1 MAWGFITLVDRPP
14 QLIASVNSFPLMAIP
29 FFILA
34 GSLMQSGGISRRLVD
49 FSNTLVGS
57 MTGGLAMVA
66 IVTSLF
72 FAAISGSG
80 AATTAAIGAIMIPA
94 MLAKGYPGGYT
105 AANQAASGALG
116 VIIPPSIPLIL
127 YAIAANVSVGDMF
140 IAGILP
146 GILVT
151 LTLLIFAYF
160 FAKAN
165 GLAGSIEKS
174 SWMDVLRAGRK
185 AILAILMPVIILGGI
200 YGGIFT
206 PTEAAVIAVAYSF
219 LIGFVIYREI
229 KLNSLVDILKQ
240 SAVTSAIVLS
250 IIGAAGLYGRILQ
263 RLRVPDIVSQFAIS
277 AIDSPL
283 LFIILA
289 NLLLLFAGMFIE
301 AAAAILI
308 FVPILLP
315 IAISFGFDPVHF
327 GIIMVVNLAMGMFTP
342 PVGLNLFVASQI
354 ANISIA
360 RLTWAVLP
368 FVGIVLINLLI
379 ISLLPF
385 LSTWLP
391 SL

>member
-1 MAWGFITLVDRPP
+1 
-14 QLIASVNSFPLMAIP
+14 
-29 FFILA
+29 
-34 GSLMQSGGISRRLVD
+34 
-49 FSNTLVGS
+49 
-57 MTGGLAMVA
+57 
-66 IVTSLF
+66 
-72 FAAISGSG
+72 
-80 AATTAAIGAIMIPA
+80 
-94 MLAKGYPGGYT
+94 
-105 AANQAASGALG
+105 
-116 VIIPPSIPLIL
+116 
-127 YAIAANVSVGDMF
+127 
-140 IAGILP
+140 
-146 GILVT
+146 
-151 LTLLIFAYF
+151 
-160 FAKAN
+160 
-165 GLAGSIEKS
+165 
-174 SWMDVLRAGRK
+174 MDVLRAGRK